1 MDNLNL
7 IYKRIY
13 IFKKKFVK
21 VKFLKFC
28 DSLDSDSM
36 FAAI

>member
-7 IYKRIY
+7 IYKQ
-13 IFKKKFVK
+13 IFFFFFFVK
-21 VKFLKFC
+21 VKFLKFS

-36 FAAI
+36 FGAI